1 MIARDQVEGF
11 DSLAAGALV
20 PPVPAVAVAL
30 VPGLEVDEALLAEL
44 AELALLL
51 DALLLDEALLGSL
64 RVPVVP

>member
-44 AELALLL
+44 ALLL